1 MSEEKRVFNYN
12 GTEYAVKKPTNEQ
25 INKGNEERR
34 RVFNDELSA
43 GTILRDQLDEELRRR
58 KLWSD
63 AREVRYQELRQEVID
78 GEFKLAKGGISLN
91 KAKEIAIEMRE
102 KRAEM
107 VDMLS
112 SRTDLDNNT
121 CEGKADAA
129 KFNYLFTECLVY
141 NETGERYFKEGVS
154 DYDKNQSDPVAL
166 LGAPEFFYLLS
177 DTDGVDD
184 RLPENKFLKKYK
196 FANERYELVDK
207 DGRLVDSEGRHIDA
221 FGNYVEWQEDGT
233 SIPVDINGRPLDE
246 NGEFNVDHI
255 PFLDED
261 GQPIDE
267 SLFEESS
274 EEEVEEVEEEKPKRR
289 TRRKA
294 KAKTEDSVE
303 A

>member
-1 MSEEKRVFNYN
+1 MSEEKRVFSYN
-12 GTEYAVKKPTNEQ
+12 GVEYAVKKPTNEQ
-25 INKGNEERR
+25 HDRGNEERR

-63 AREVRYQELRQEVID
+63 ARETRYQELRQEVID

-102 KRAEM
+102 KRSEM

-154 DYDKNQSDPVAL
+154 DYNKNQNDPVAL

-177 DTDGVDD
+177 ETDGVDD

-233 SIPVDINGRPLDE
+233 SVPVDVNGRPLDE

-274 EEEVEEVEEEKPKRR
+274 EEEVEEEKPKRR

>member
-274 EEEVEEVEEEKPKRR
+274 EEEEVEEEKPKRR

>member
-63 AREVRYQELRQEVID
+63 AREARYQELRQEVID